1 MKMATPAKARTP
13 FSPFLRFSALLHL
26 LAAPLALL
34 VPATRKPLAAA
45 LLTDHAALCLAGT
58 WPRGTLLGPNL
69 VRLPKDAAPRREVA
83 LTFDDGPDPEVT
95 PRVLD
100 HLAETGHRATFFP
113 IARRAKRYP
122 ELVRRIV
129 KGGHRL
135 GNHTYRHPNHFAFLG
150 TDALAHEID
159 RAQDVLTHLGGR
171 PPVHFRAPAGIR
183 NPLLEP
189 LLASRGLHLTTWTH
203 RGFDTADG
211 HPGRVLRRLSRSLRP
226 RDILLLHDGNAA
238 HTPSGRT
245 VVLEV
250 LPSLLG
256 HFREHDL
263 RSIPLPEVL

>member
-1 MKMATPAKARTP
+1 MKMATPVQARTP

-34 VPATRKPLAAA
+34 IPAARKPLAAA
-45 LLTDHAALCLAGT
+45 LLANHATLCLVGT
-58 WPRGTLLGPNL
+58 WPRSTLLGPNL

-100 HLAETGHRATFFP
+100 QLAETGHRATFFT
-113 IARRAKRYP
+113 IARRAEHYP

-129 KGGHRL
+129 RDGHRL
-135 GNHTYRHPNHFAFLG
+135 GNHTYNHPHHFAFLG

-159 RAQDVLTHLGGR
+159 RAQDLLTHLGGHS
-171 PPVHFRAPAGIR
+171 PVHFRAPAGIR

-189 LLASRGLHLTTWTH
+189 LLAPRGLHLTTWTR

-211 HPGRVLRRLSRSLRP
+211 HPSRVLHRLRCGLRP

-238 HTPSGRT
+238 RTPSDRA
-245 VVLEV
+245 VALEV
-250 LPSLLG
+250 LPTLLQRL
-256 HFREHDL
+256 RELDL
-263 RSIPLPEVL
+263 RSVPLPKLP